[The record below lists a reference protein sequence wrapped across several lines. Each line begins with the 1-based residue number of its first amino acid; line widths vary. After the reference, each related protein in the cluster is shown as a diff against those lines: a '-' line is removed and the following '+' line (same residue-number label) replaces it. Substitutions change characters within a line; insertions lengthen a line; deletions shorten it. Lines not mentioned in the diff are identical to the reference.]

1 MTLFRVADLDALTTY
16 KLLTGVLV
24 PRPIAWVTSRA
35 PNGKINLAPFSA
47 FTLVSAVPPMVGIS
61 IAKHKDTPAN
71 IAKHGEFV
79 VNIANVSMVEPL
91 HLSSIE
97 HPPHISE
104 VEELGLE
111 LAESSEVSIP
121 RLAMAP
127 AAMECRYVSATPYGD
142 LGQLFVVGEV
152 VAYQVRD
159 DLVKNAKI
167 RTIDLNPL
175 ARTAGPTYGGLG
187 DEIVMEQLNALPGE
201 KTYGAA

>member
-1 MTLFRVADLDALTTY
+1 MTLFRTSDIDAITSY
-16 KLLTGVLV
+16 KLLTGVIV
-24 PRPIAWVTSRA
+24 PRPIAWVTTRA

-47 FTLVSAVPPMVGIS
+47 FTLVSAVPPMVGIG

-71 IAKHGEFV
+71 IAATGEFV
-79 VNIANVSMVEPL
+79 VNIADTSMVEPL

-111 LAESSEVSIP
+111 LAESSEISTP

-127 AAMECRYVSATPYGD
+127 AAMECRFHSATPYGD
-142 LGQLFVVGEV
+142 LGQLFVVGYV
-152 VAYQVRD
+152 VAFQVRD
-159 DLVKNAKI
+159 DLVNNGKI
-167 RTIDLNPL
+167 RTIDMDPL

-187 DEIVMEQLNALPGE
+187 EEIVMEQINPIPGE
-201 KTYGAA
+201 KAYG